1 MFRPA
6 CCPNCV
12 PSVCRPAAAHAI
24 FEAAKSR
31 VYRLKQQGSGT
42 AAPAQPRK
50 RKQAGGGAGEAEA
63 AAAGGKPAAPAI
75 EAVLESMPKW
85 DLLREVGRLWGR
97 GLGGWDWAGWIPGV
111 LGLGRGM
118 AWPAFHAFVA
128 RRPVP
133 CAPLV
138 QPEQRDDVMCIHLS
152 GTLPCHSYMPCHANG
167 HVRSCDQSCV
177 MSCPCRA
184 MPKPVGPAPCCAM
197 PGSGMLS
204 RHDCPPNLA

>member
-31 VYRLKQQGSGT
+31 VYRLKQHGSDT

-50 RKQAGGGAGEAEA
+50 RKQAGGGAGEGEA

-97 GLGGWDWAGWIPGV
+97 GLGGLVPEV
-111 LGLGRGM
+111 LGHGRDM

-133 CAPLV
+133 CATPV
-138 QPEQRDDVMCIHLS
+138 HPEKAMCIHLS
-152 GTLPCHSYMPCHANG
+152 ASRALHRALPFIHAMPCTF
-167 HVRSCDQSCV
+167 
-177 MSCPCRA
+177 
-184 MPKPVGPAPCCAM
+184 
-197 PGSGMLS
+197 
-204 RHDCPPNLA
+204 